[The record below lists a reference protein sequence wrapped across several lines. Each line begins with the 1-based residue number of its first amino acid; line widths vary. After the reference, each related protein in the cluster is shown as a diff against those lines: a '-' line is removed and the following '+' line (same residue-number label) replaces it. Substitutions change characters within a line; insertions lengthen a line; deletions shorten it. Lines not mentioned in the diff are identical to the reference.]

1 LRKDER
7 GSSEN
12 WEVIHRG
19 WRDGE
24 KGKGEGEGAQER
36 QIRLAQVFNIVIS
49 HENNFAGQKLASYL
63 EEVSR

>member
-1 LRKDER
+1 MGR
-7 GSSEN
+7 
-12 WEVIHRG
+12 
-19 WRDGE
+19 
-24 KGKGEGEGAQER
+24 KGKEKEQER